1 MPSPDAAPG
10 AQDDLVS
17 VVIPTRNR
25 KSLVCDAID
34 SALGQTYPR
43 VEVVVVDDGSDD
55 GTAALLEDR
64 YGGRVRIVGHAHGR
78 GAAAARNTGIRA
90 ARGAWVRG
98 LDSDDVMAPTAV
110 QEFVDAAARFGDA
123 GNRLFFSDCWHVE
136 VGTGRRYPLV
146 SSVYNGLEP
155 AEAIVR
161 ATWGSGLFFA
171 AKSIFERHGYFRED
185 FERLEDLEWLLRLLV
200 CRGVGFHTVNRLLLE
215 YRFHPGNAPAG
226 DGTTTTAAAA
236 AATAA
241 YARCRR
247 RAIEMVAEE
256 AGKEAAARVER
267 EYARED
273 AEGGRGG
280 LHLVRRKLWALACKK
295 ITPLYL
301 AYHGVSDGF
310 AGR

>member
-1 MPSPDAAPG
+1 MKSTDAVPDEQCG
-10 AQDDLVS
+10 LVS

-25 KSLVCDAID
+25 KNLVCDAID
-34 SALGQTYPR
+34 SALGQTYPG

-55 GTAALLEDR
+55 GTAGLLEDR
-64 YGGRVRIVGHAHGR
+64 YGGRVRVVEHRRGR

-136 VGTGRRYPLV
+136 AGTGRRYPLL
-146 SSVYNGLEP
+146 SSVYNGFEP
-155 AEAIVR
+155 AEAVVR

-171 AKSIFERHGYFRED
+171 ARPIFERHGYFRED

-226 DGTTTTAAAA
+226 DGIAAAA
-236 AATAA
+236 EAAA
-241 YARCRR
+241 YARCRE
-247 RAIEMVAEE
+247 RAIEAVGKE
-256 AGKEAAARVER
+256 AGMEAAARVER
-267 EYARED
+267 EYAREE
-273 AEGGRGG
+273 AENGRGG
-280 LHLVRRKLWALACKK
+280 IHLARRKLWALACKRL
-295 ITPLYL
+295 TPLYL

-310 AGR
+310 AR

>member
-1 MPSPDAAPG
+1 MSPPDALPDAR
-10 AQDDLVS
+10 ALVS

-25 KSLVCDAID
+25 KNLVCDAID
-34 SALGQTYPR
+34 SALAQTYPA

-55 GTAALLEDR
+55 GTAGLLEER
-64 YGGRVRIVGHAHGR
+64 YGGRVRMVEHGRGR

-110 QEFVDAAARFGDA
+110 QELVDAAARFGDA

-136 VGTGRRYPLV
+136 TGTGRRWPLL
-146 SSVYNGLEP
+146 SSVCNGLEP
-155 AEAIVR
+155 AEAVVR

-171 AKSIFERHGYFRED
+171 ARSVFERHGYFRED

-200 CRGVGFHTVNRLLLE
+200 CRGVGFHTVNRLLLK
-215 YRFHPGNAPAG
+215 YRFHPGNAPAEG
-226 DGTTTTAAAA
+226 GAAAE
-236 AATAA
+236 A
-241 YARCRR
+241 YALCRG
-247 RAIEMVAEE
+247 RAIEVVAKES
-256 AGKEAAARVER
+256 GREAAARVER
-267 EYARED
+267 AYAREE
-273 AEGGRGG
+273 AENGSGG
-280 LHLVRRKLWALACKK
+280 LCAARRKMWALACKRL
-295 ITPLYL
+295 TPLYL